1 MLDLTQKSLPNAIS
15 VGGRDFSV
23 NTDFRIWMRFAM
35 EYREWSLSDGKTPL
49 DIRYLFKNS
58 IPVFTDI
65 NEYIGILQFA
75 FPQNVVPH
83 SDSSSGDDVLFYQYD
98 GDYIYSAFM
107 QAYGIDL
114 LETDLHWHKFL
125 ALMNG
130 LPDCTRLSAI
140 MGYRS
145 YTGERNKDESTIYR
159 NLKEA
164 WMPPYEET
172 EEEKNIR
179 SEAIQKE
186 TKYATEVPME
196 VARIVHSIL
205 PMIDVVARK
214 GNSNAVTDACVAM
227 MCARTAILGALLNVR
242 INLTSIKDE
251 KFVKEMTEEAD
262 MIEKTTIAEE
272 QKILDYVKTVF

>member
-35 EYREWSLSDGKTPL
+35 EYREWSLSDDKTPL

-172 EEEKNIR
+172 EEEK
-179 SEAIQKE
+179 K
-186 TKYATEVPME
+186 
-196 VARIVHSIL
+196 
-205 PMIDVVARK
+205 
-214 GNSNAVTDACVAM
+214 
-227 MCARTAILGALLNVR
+227 
-242 INLTSIKDE
+242 
-251 KFVKEMTEEAD
+251 
-262 MIEKTTIAEE
+262 AEE
-272 QKILDYVKTVF
+272 EFETYFS

>member
-35 EYREWSLSDGKTPL
+35 EYREWSLSDDKTPL

-159 NLKEA
+159 NL
-164 WMPPYEET
+164 WRDFLNFPYFS
-172 EEEKNIR
+172 R
-179 SEAIQKE
+179 
-186 TKYATEVPME
+186 
-196 VARIVHSIL
+196 L
-205 PMIDVVARK
+205 
-214 GNSNAVTDACVAM
+214 
-227 MCARTAILGALLNVR
+227 TAP
-242 INLTSIKDE
+242 
-251 KFVKEMTEEAD
+251 
-262 MIEKTTIAEE
+262 
-272 QKILDYVKTVF
+272 